1 MYVCMYVYIYI
12 YLFIYKYKKIAINPK
27 RYTSI
32 DRYRNLS
39 FRWPNQY
46 SLRYEIDSLDPN
58 STHLI
63 IVLSK
68 LTRYDPCKM
77 FNI

>member
-1 MYVCMYVYIYI
+1 MYIYI
-12 YLFIYKYKKIAINPK
+12 YIYIFIYLFINIKKKAINPK